1 MISLCVRNVE
11 TLLFGLC
18 EHLSEWYQCERI
30 PQIPGYCEK
39 RTTIC
44 FASVVVYWSCGLFPP
59 FLSLSLFCLVF
70 GLFRDL
76 FPHLGFSHT
85 CCLSYFC
92 FKQTRTCAVRVTA
105 ATSEG
110 SVLSLSLG
118 LWPSRSAAVPAQNTP
133 TESPANR
140 AHHKAL
146 VRLFKLPQPLHI

>member
-18 EHLSEWYQCERI
+18 EHLSEENSWNPWILWKENNHLFCQC
-30 PQIPGYCEK
+30 C
-39 RTTIC
+39 C
-44 FASVVVYWSCGLFPP
+44 LWSCGLFPA